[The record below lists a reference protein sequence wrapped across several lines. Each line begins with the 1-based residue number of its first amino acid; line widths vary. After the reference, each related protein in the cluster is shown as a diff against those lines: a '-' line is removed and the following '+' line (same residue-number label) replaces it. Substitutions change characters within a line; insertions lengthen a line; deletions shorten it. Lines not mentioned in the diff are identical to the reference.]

1 MFQVFLSY
9 LFFCQWNRR
18 YNVFIGIINQK
29 GFKKSKELVC
39 RSVLTAK
46 WRLLRSQSY
55 VNSFKKWR
63 ISGRLKRLG
72 YFLLSYNEFALSHYY
87 LFYSGYKTI
96 FNGKEA
102 KRGKL
107 FIGVRPRVQLGETS
121 NNWYY
126 IWEARGEKL
135 LVVVLRFIVNGT
147 GYRLHPVSLYLFIYL
162 FVCLFAF
169 YGPQQDST
177 KLLLNR
183 YLCNSSL

>member
-1 MFQVFLSY
+1 M
-9 LFFCQWNRR
+9 
-18 YNVFIGIINQK
+18 
-29 GFKKSKELVC
+29 
-39 RSVLTAK
+39 
-46 WRLLRSQSY
+46 
-55 VNSFKKWR
+55 
-63 ISGRLKRLG
+63 
-72 YFLLSYNEFALSHYY
+72 
-87 LFYSGYKTI
+87 
-96 FNGKEA
+96 
-102 KRGKL
+102 

-177 KLLLNR
+177 KLLLNAAI
-183 YLCNSSL
+183 YVTLVHKIHNK